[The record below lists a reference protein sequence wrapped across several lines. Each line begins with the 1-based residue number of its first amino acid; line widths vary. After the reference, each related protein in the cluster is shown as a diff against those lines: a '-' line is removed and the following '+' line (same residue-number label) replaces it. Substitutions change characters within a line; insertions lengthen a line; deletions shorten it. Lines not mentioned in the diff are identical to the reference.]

1 MAILY
6 ILMLLVGMGVF
17 AKRGLAMNVW
27 WVAFYSTA
35 IYSLPVAFGRT
46 AFQAT
51 LGTEAAA
58 MMLLV
63 MFACLACSL
72 LSRPSV
78 RREGQANSPHR
89 TADRYV
95 PHLLVLACFVSFALL
110 LFIYGTGIFY
120 VHKVESGISGQFYI
134 FWRLTSTL
142 AVIACLIARRWRLL
156 CVALVPLCATL
167 FAGDRTAV
175 GITVIAAVWLSLKG
189 KQVRPHKTF
198 AIVLSAIALG
208 VFLFFGKTFQ
218 AQWASGT
225 FTSISDLAVS
235 VADQGIGA
243 VVRTEPFA
251 VAGVLDALIGL
262 PQAPSGSLFL
272 EVAAQFLIFPSYFG
286 FESSSFNDFF
296 QPILF
301 PGFRERSMAYSFWG
315 EGFVRGG
322 WIGFASF
329 LGVYLFILRL
339 LDRMTNSSH
348 LLVRVASYVGGSY
361 WAFYIHRNSMVSI
374 IAYERQIVVFCL
386 VIFIT
391 AYLFRSFNRMVN
403 SVGR

>member
-1 MAILY
+1 MTVIY
-6 ILMLLVGMGVF
+6 ILMLLVGGGIF
-17 AKRGLAMNVW
+17 AKRGLGMNIW
-27 WVAFYSTA
+27 WVAFFSTA
-35 IYSLPVAFGRT
+35 IYSIPVAFGRT
-46 AFQAT
+46 AFSER
-51 LGTEAAA
+51 LGIEAAT
-58 MMLLV
+58 MMLMV
-63 MFACLACSL
+63 MFACLACAI
-72 LSRPSV
+72 LSRPALNV
-78 RREGQANSPHR
+78 GGDLRLTQRAMDIYIPN
-89 TADRYV
+89 
-95 PHLLVLACFVSFALL
+95 LLVLACFVSFFLL
-110 LFIYGTGIFY
+110 LFSYGTGIFY
-120 VHKVESGISGQFYI
+120 VHKVESGISAQFYI

-142 AVIACLIARRWRLL
+142 AVTACLIARRWRILL
-156 CVALVPLCATL
+156 VALIPLGATL
-167 FAGDRTAV
+167 FAGDRTTV
-175 GITVIAAVWLSLKG
+175 GITVIAAVWVSLKG
-189 KQVRPHKTF
+189 RRVRPAKAL
-198 AIVLSAIALG
+198 AIVVSSVVLG

-225 FTSISDLAVS
+225 FTSLSDLAVS

-262 PQAPSGSLFL
+262 PQAPPGSLFL

-301 PGFRERSMAYSFWG
+301 PEFRERSLAYSFWG

-322 WIGFASF
+322 WIGFAAF
-329 LGVYLFILRL
+329 LGVYLLILRL
-339 LDRMTNSSH
+339 LDRMTNSSR
-348 LLVRVASYVGGSY
+348 LLVRVASYVGGAY

-386 VIFIT
+386 AIFFT